1 MRSKFLSISLFIA
14 CAVFTVNTTSSCK
27 KNKKN
32 KLTPTCDGS
41 VATYDSNIKSL
52 IDSKCVSCHSG
63 YGSYSGI
70 SSITSN
76 GQFKKHVLTDQDMP
90 QNGQLT
96 QDQINLIQCWADA
109 GYPQN

>member
-1 MRSKFLSISLFIA
+1 MHIRFLSFTFITGCILMIVLSA
-14 CAVFTVNTTSSCK
+14 GSCK

-32 KLTPTCDGS
+32 KLTPVCDGS
-41 VATYDSNIKSL
+41 VATYDSNIKTI
-52 IDSKCVSCHSG
+52 IDAKCVSCHSG

-76 GQFKKHVLTDQDMP
+76 GQFKQHVLTDQDMP
-90 QNGQLT
+90 QNSSLN

-109 GYPQN
+109 GFPQN

>member
-1 MRSKFLSISLFIA
+1 MQSRFLSITFIVGCVLVTA
-14 CAVFTVNTTSSCK
+14 FSAGSCK

-32 KLTPTCDGS
+32 KLTPVCDGS
-41 VATYDSNIKSL
+41 TATYDSNIKTI
-52 IDSKCVSCHSG
+52 IDSKCVSCHSA

-76 GQFKKHVLTDQDMP
+76 GKFTQHVLTDQDMP
-90 QNGQLT
+90 ENSSLS

-109 GYPQN
+109 GFPQN